1 MVRSFPLYTVLR
13 DLAVLVWVYPMQAQ
27 FKHEPM
33 ICMGLY
39 TELGDPL
46 PVLSLRVLPHSD
58 ALRATFSGFS
68 GQKDGISVR
77 ILVAYTATKV
87 QLHNQGPP
95 SEQSWERKSMRIT
108 HTQTYS
114 SVSISWF
121 FCPERWSS
129 YHNFSLSFPHHT
141 VLQLVPAHRSK
152 QWEKREKEFKNQE
165 THLYVAHFSRFW
177 FLSTIHLLLFTF
189 KILM

>member
-1 MVRSFPLYTVLR
+1 
-13 DLAVLVWVYPMQAQ
+13 MQAQ

-46 PVLSLRVLPHSD
+46 PVLSLRVFPHSE

-68 GQKDGISVR
+68 GQKDG

-95 SEQSWERKSMRIT
+95 SEQS
-108 HTQTYS
+108 
-114 SVSISWF
+114 
-121 FCPERWSS
+121 
-129 YHNFSLSFPHHT
+129 
-141 VLQLVPAHRSK
+141 
-152 QWEKREKEFKNQE
+152 
-165 THLYVAHFSRFW
+165 
-177 FLSTIHLLLFTF
+177 
-189 KILM
+189 